1 MERLAKFF
9 DKSVTGVTDKYH
21 KVRTTV
27 STITSD
33 FSRRSKRRKQER
45 KEKKQKKLQNK
56 NKNNNQIDNSDIE
69 HKYKLTC
76 DLPNCEYHPK
86 PNAYEGKWLAWH
98 VSDSRNIELLDSQFS
113 FLL

>member
-9 DKSVTGVTDKYH
+9 DKSVTGVTD

-56 NKNNNQIDNSDIE
+56 NKNSNQIDNSDIE

-76 DLPNCEYHPK
+76 DLPNCEFHPK
-86 PNAYEGKWLAWH
+86 PNAYEGELTKEF
-98 VSDSRNIELLDSQFS
+98 SDYY
-113 FLL
+113 